1 MIPYL
6 SAVVEGDVDA
16 AVVRRLVLEAG
27 IGVGS
32 MHVKRGKQ
40 NVRSRIVSYNAAS
53 RQMPFFVLVDL
64 DSDYDCAPALIADW
78 LPDGEEKLCFRI
90 AVRAVEAWLLGDRAR
105 IASFFRVKQR
115 DIPAYPEQIVAPKR
129 ILVEIARRSTSS
141 AIRAD
146 VVPRPGSG
154 RIVGQAYSSRLIEFI
169 TSREGWRPE
178 VAAEVCDSLRCAR
191 QALVRVTR

>member
-64 DSDYDCAPALIADW
+64 DADYECAPALIADW
-78 LPDGEEKLCFRI
+78 LPDREVNLCFRI

-115 DIPAYPEQIVAPKR
+115 DIPAYPEQLAAPKR
-129 ILVEIARRSTSS
+129 MLVEIA
-141 AIRAD
+141 
-146 VVPRPGSG
+146 
-154 RIVGQAYSSRLIEFI
+154 
-169 TSREGWRPE
+169 REGWRPE
-178 VAAEVCDSLRCAR
+178 VAAEVCDSLRRAR
-191 QALVRVTR
+191 QSLFRFTR